1 MLRWVTLWRPVCIGF
16 NLSFERLSVSWYERT
31 WNAPQQH
38 GPRVG
43 SSHPNHL
50 EVSHETGFMI

>member
-31 WNAPQQH
+31 WNAMAIKTS
-38 GPRVG
+38 GPIV
-43 SSHPNHL
+43 
-50 EVSHETGFMI
+50 